1 MLGEIEAL
9 AKQHADFGFET
20 TPAGR
25 GHLNL
30 IRDLKR
36 RGYEV
41 LAPRAWSWRYRACRN
56 AYCGAEPIFQ
66 LE

>member
-9 AKQHADFGFET
+9 AKRHADFGFET
-20 TPAGR
+20 TLAGR

-36 RGYEV
+36 RGYGHAGG
-41 LAPRAWSWRYRACRN
+41 L
-56 AYCGAEPIFQ
+56 
-66 LE
+66 